1 MDTLPE
7 RVSNLERAR
16 RRHGSRADFYAGF
29 LLRSDVLADAV
40 VAAFDALPAG
50 RGQAL
55 LDRALDE
62 GIVAVPEAPE
72 ALRALFA
79 QLDEVPDWVDWDV
92 LRLGA
97 RTYQRTGFAGGLIL
111 SAFSLMNGYHSHA
124 ATKPLLFTGRLD
136 RMARRRLAET
146 GRFVAATCQVDGLRR
161 FAAGFKTTVRVRLVH
176 AWVRRY
182 LLESGRWR
190 TELWGLPI
198 NQADMA
204 ATNIAF
210 SVAVLHGTRQLGL
223 RFTAEEADSVIQL
236 WRYSGFLSGIDPGL
250 LCSSEAE
257 AMVWAD
263 LVTTL
268 QPGPDEGSRRLAQA
282 LRDVTY
288 ERATTPFQRAI
299 AEILARYHDGV
310 TRAVAGDEVADGLGL
325 GNPLWKFAV
334 PITRALVTPLELVRE
349 RLPGATYLS
358 ALAGNLVW
366 RRAVDQELGG
376 RPAEFA
382 PPPRATIAVPRRVGE
397 AWA

>member
-1 MDTLPE
+1 MDRLPE

-16 RRHGSRADFYAGF
+16 RRHGARADFYAAF
-29 LLRSDVLADAV
+29 LLRSDDLADAV
-40 VAAFDALPAG
+40 VAALDELPAQQ
-50 RGQAL
+50 RAAL

-62 GIVAVPEAPE
+62 GIAAVPAAPE

-79 QLDEVPDWVDWDV
+79 QIDEVPEWVDWAV

-97 RTYQRTGFAGGLIL
+97 RTYQRTGFAGGLVL

-161 FAAGFKTTVRVRLVH
+161 FAEGFKTTIRVRLVH

-182 LLESGRWR
+182 LLQSGWWR
-190 TELWGLPI
+190 TDLWGLPI

-223 RFTAEEADSVIQL
+223 RFTPEEADSVIQL

-257 AMVWAD
+257 AMTWAD
-263 LVTTL
+263 LVTTV
-268 QPGPDEGSRRLAQA
+268 QPGPDEGSRQLARA

-288 ERATTPFQRAI
+288 ERATTPLQRVI
-299 AEILARYHDGV
+299 AELLARYHDGV

-334 PITRALVTPLELVRE
+334 PLTRAVVTPFEIARE
-349 RLPGATYLS
+349 YLPGATYLS

-366 RRAVDQELGG
+366 QRAVDQELGG

-382 PPPRATIAVPRRVGE
+382 PPPRAALAVPRLAGE